1 MSVGEAGPQFKGK
14 VPAET
19 NISRFLSHNSLLCRP
34 DPLTLPL
41 LPLPLLIQ
49 ITSTNVDIAR
59 VSPAYHLYTQ
69 AEVEEVM
76 ARI

>member
-1 MSVGEAGPQFKGK
+1 M
-14 VPAET
+14 
-19 NISRFLSHNSLLCRP
+19 SHNSLLCRP